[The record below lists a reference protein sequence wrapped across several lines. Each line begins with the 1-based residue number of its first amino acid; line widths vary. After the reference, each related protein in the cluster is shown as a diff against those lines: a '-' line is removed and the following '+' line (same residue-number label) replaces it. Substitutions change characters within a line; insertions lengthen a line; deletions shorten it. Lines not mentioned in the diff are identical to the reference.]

1 MANLRVV
8 KKDVIFLINE
18 VISDCWV
25 FMYLHDGKKSEE
37 AEKII
42 SDAIALGDNL
52 FEQINHYPKEDT
64 KNHFKQ
70 VNEKLLA
77 EVDALFKR
85 ISALTK

>member
-1 MANLRVV
+1 MANLRVI

-25 FMYLHDGKKSEE
+25 FMYLNNEKKQDE

-64 KNHFKQ
+64 KKHFQQ
-70 VNEKLLA
+70 VNKKLLT
-77 EVDALFKR
+77 EVDTLFKR
-85 ISALTK
+85 ISVLAK